1 MRWCVSLLSSDIKNK
16 AVYSKNMIMLG
27 KAKDLEFDPA
37 EMKVTHLIV
46 EFEKAVAKDLLGKM
60 IVIRHAKGK
69 VATQLIES
77 IEDAIVLKQPKNE
90 LKGSIQ
96 SL

>member
-1 MRWCVSLLSSDIKNK
+1 M
-16 AVYSKNMIMLG
+16 MMLG

-46 EFEKAVAKDLLGKM
+46 EFDKEVAKDLLGKM
-60 IVIRHAKGK
+60 IVIRHAGGK
-69 VATQLIES
+69 VPAQLIES
-77 IEDAIVLKQPKNE
+77 IEDAIVLKQPRNE
-90 LKGSIQ
+90 LKGSIE